1 MEICQ
6 TSPHHRSGSSPVRYV
21 LIIQS
26 NIELGPKMIQFSIQF
41 KTKLDIF
48 IQSTI
53 HSKISPEYSIQNLIQ
68 EIGKRRFKM
77 PT

>member
-26 NIELGPKMIQFSIQF
+26 NIESGPKMIQFNIQF
-41 KTKLDIF
+41 KTKFEIF
-48 IQSTI
+48 IQSKI
-53 HSKISPEYSIQNLIQ
+53 HSKISLKYSIQNFIQ
-68 EIGKRRFKM
+68 EIGKK
-77 PT
+77 